1 MDISEIV
8 DICKGN
14 DLEIIISTR
23 NNKIITVMRKQINN
37 QFHYGQF
44 AMPESEFDY
53 KSRFYICLEKF
64 KIYIREIIDSYKK
77 HKELY
82 EEEFDKEK

>member
-14 DLEIIISTR
+14 DLEIRISTR
-23 NNKIITVMRKQINN
+23 NNKIITVLKKQINN
-37 QFHYGQF
+37 QFHYDQF
-44 AMPESEFDY
+44 TMSLNEFDY

-77 HKELY
+77 Y
-82 EEEFDKEK
+82 EEEFEKEK